1 MPETVSDQLEKR
13 ARLPETRAEMD
24 PETFAL
30 TLESRGTLTYKGLNE
45 AASDSHE
52 PDPEEMWSNDLG
64 WVPKPVLE
72 AAREKEVPK
81 LQGFDTFEE
90 VPQTEA
96 EGQEIVSSQFVDKWE
111 ASGELRARLVSRGY
125 EANHVDPASLFAA
138 TLSVTA
144 TRIALVFVG
153 FGTGR
158 GPGRGGHFW
167 SVFACCCGSTVFCQ
181 TAC

>member
-1 MPETVSDQLEKR
+1 MPETVSDQPEKR

-30 TLESRGTLTYKGLNE
+30 TLESRGTLTYKELNE
-45 AASDSHE
+45 AASDLHG

-111 ASGELRARLVSRGY
+111 ASGELRGRLVSRGY
-125 EANHVDPASLFAA
+125 EANLVSCF
-138 TLSVTA
+138 TLCCHTVGHGHENCA
-144 TRIALVFVG
+144 GVG

-167 SVFACCCGSTVFCQ
+167 SVLACCCGSTVFCQ